1 MAPQTADRG
10 DSVPRTPQAVPFRG
24 REKWGEVVGNLFLAA
39 LGSLLAWV
47 AFTQVPA
54 DVAPVRVAAWF
65 TVLAVGITI
74 VLALTLAGTRQ
85 LPTVESC
92 VHDGEKGFEVHAWR
106 GDWWH
111 ALALDLGLGI
121 AGLVICVLGFR
132 AGGDW
137 FLGAVIVGALGAWF
151 LVRALLAVVG
161 RRRNEAFLLLDD
173 YIVHNTPA
181 GWAGCPRSSVQK
193 VRGRGN
199 AVVLI
204 LEPSAVVTECP
215 APWRGSRRI
224 AADSMVVRCSM
235 MGHTAEGLADWL
247 QQELG
252 LSGADKSRKPRRG
265 R

>member
-1 MAPQTADRG
+1 M
-10 DSVPRTPQAVPFRG
+10 SSPQAIPFRG
-24 REKWGEVVGNLFLAA
+24 REKWSEVVGNLFLAT
-39 LGSLLAWV
+39 LGALLAWV
-47 AFTQVPA
+47 AFSQVPA
-54 DVAPVRVAAWF
+54 DVVPIRVAAWF

-74 VLALTLAGTRQ
+74 ALGLALVGTRQ
-85 LPTVESC
+85 LPTVEPC
-92 VHDGEKGFEVHAWR
+92 VYDGKNGVEVHAWR

-111 ALALDLGLGI
+111 AVALDLGLGI
-121 AGLVICVLGFR
+121 GGVVICVLGFR
-132 AGGDW
+132 AGSDW
-137 FLGAVIVGALGAWF
+137 ALGAVIVGAIGAWF
-151 LVRALLAVVG
+151 LARALLAIGG
-161 RRRNEAFLLLDD
+161 RRRNEALVLLDD

-181 GWAGCPRSSVQK
+181 GWAGCPRSAVQI

-199 AVVLI
+199 AVVLM
-204 LEPSAVVTECP
+204 LESPAVVTECP

-252 LSGADKSRKPRRG
+252 LSAADMTRKPRRE